1 MADAPAVV
9 STDRADR
16 VAEALE
22 GREADMLLVTDLVNV
37 RWLTGFTGSNAA
49 AVVGRE
55 GGRRFVT
62 DFRYLTQSA
71 EEVDPAW
78 EREIAVDLLAGVVK
92 GLPGSGDLRLA
103 FDDAHM
109 SVKNHGRL
117 AGMLRAGIE
126 LVPAGGAIEALRAVK
141 DADELEAIRAAA
153 RLADDALTEV
163 LGRGLVGRTERDVA
177 LDLEF
182 TMRRMGAQAASFPP
196 IVAAGEHGALPH
208 ASPRDVAIPAG
219 TLVVVDWGAQLDGYA
234 SDCTR
239 TYATGDIDP
248 RDGQVYELVLQA
260 QEAALEAVRP
270 GPTGREVD
278 AVARAIIDAAGHA
291 EHFGH
296 GLGHGVGL
304 DVHEGPRLSK
314 QGDAALAAGMVVT
327 VEPGVYVPGAVGV
340 RIEDLVIVTDDGAE
354 VVSSLPKEL
363 QFVV

>member
-22 GREADMLLVTDLVNV
+22 GREADMLLVTDLINV

-49 AVVGRE
+49 AVVGRA
-55 GGRRFVT
+55 GSRRFVT

-71 EEVDPAW
+71 DEVDPAW

-248 RDGQVYELVLQA
+248 RDGQVYELVLEA
-260 QEAALEAVRP
+260 QEAALEAVLP

>member
-1 MADAPAVV
+1 MADATTAV

-22 GREADMLLVTDLVNV
+22 EREADALLVTDLINV

-55 GGRRFVT
+55 GTRRFVT

-71 EEVDPAW
+71 DEVDPAW

-109 SVKNHGRL
+109 SVKDRGRL
-117 AGMLRAGIE
+117 EGMLRAGIE

-141 DADELEAIRAAA
+141 DEGELDAIRAAA

-163 LGRGLVGRTERDVA
+163 LGRGLVGRTEREVA

-208 ASPRDVAIPAG
+208 AAPREVVIPAG
-219 TLVVVDWGAQLDGYA
+219 TLCVVDWGAQLDGYA

-239 TYATGDIDP
+239 TYATGEIDP
-248 RDGQVYELVLQA
+248 RDAEVYALVLQA
-260 QEAALEAVRP
+260 QEAALAAVRP

-278 AVARAIIDAAGHA
+278 AVARSIIDAAGHA

-314 QGDAALAAGMVVT
+314 QGDAVLAAGMVVT

-354 VVSSLPKEL
+354 VVSSLTKEL

>member
-16 VAEALE
+16 VAESLE
-22 GREADMLLVTDLVNV
+22 EREADMLLVSDLVNV
-37 RWLTGFTGSNAA
+37 RWLTGFTGSSAA

-55 GGRRFVT
+55 GSRRFVT

-71 EEVDPAW
+71 EQVDPAW

-92 GLPGSGDLRLA
+92 GLPGSGDVRLA

-109 SVKNHGRL
+109 SVKDHGRL

-126 LVPAGGAIEALRAVK
+126 LVPAGGAIETLRAVK

-163 LGRGLVGRTERDVA
+163 LGRGLVGRTEREVA

-208 ASPRDVAIPAG
+208 ATPREVPIPAG

-260 QEAALEAVRP
+260 QEAALAAVRP

-278 AVARAIIDAAGHA
+278 AVARSIIDAAGHA

-314 QGDAALAAGMVVT
+314 QGETALAAGMVVT
-327 VEPGVYVPGAVGV
+327 IEPGVYVPGAVGV
-340 RIEDLVIVTDDGAE
+340 RIEDLVIVTDDGSE
-354 VVSSLPKEL
+354 VVSSLPKDL
-363 QFVV
+363 QFIV

>member
-1 MADAPAVV
+1 
-9 STDRADR
+9 
-16 VAEALE
+16 
-22 GREADMLLVTDLVNV
+22 MLLVTDLVNV

-55 GGRRFVT
+55 GSRRFVT

-71 EEVDPAW
+71 DEVDPAW

-92 GLPGSGDLRLA
+92 GLPGSGELRLA
-103 FDDAHM
+103 FDDAHV
-109 SVKNHGRL
+109 SVKDHGRL
-117 AGMLRAGIE
+117 SGMLRAGIE
-126 LVPAGGAIEALRAVK
+126 LVPAGGAVEALRAVK
-141 DADELEAIRAAA
+141 DAEELEAVRAAA

-163 LGRGLVGRTERDVA
+163 LGRGLVGRTEREVA

-182 TMRRMGAQAASFPP
+182 TMRGMGAQAASFPP

-208 ASPRDVAIPAG
+208 ATPREVAIPAG
-219 TLVVVDWGAQLDGYA
+219 TLCVVDWGAQLDGYA

-248 RDGQVYELVLQA
+248 RDAEVYALVLAA
-260 QEAALEAVRP
+260 QEAALAAVRP

-278 AVARAIIDAAGHA
+278 AVARSIIDAAGHA

-314 QGDAALAAGMVVT
+314 QGETALAAGMVVT

-354 VVSSLPKEL
+354 VVSSLPKDL
-363 QFVV
+363 QFIV

>member
-1 MADAPAVV
+1 MADGPVAVG
-9 STDRADR
+9 TDRADS
-16 VAEALE
+16 VAEALAE
-22 GREADMLLVTDLVNV
+22 READALLVTDLVNV

-55 GGRRFVT
+55 GSRRFVT

-71 EEVDPAW
+71 DEVDPAW

-92 GLPGSGDLRLA
+92 GLPGSGELRLA
-103 FDDAHM
+103 FDDAHV
-109 SVKNHGRL
+109 SVKDHGRL
-117 AGMLRAGIE
+117 SGMLRAGIE
-126 LVPAGGAIEALRAVK
+126 LVPAGGAVEALRAVK
-141 DADELEAIRAAA
+141 DAEELEAVRAAA

-163 LGRGLVGRTERDVA
+163 LGRGLVGRTEREVA

-208 ASPRDVAIPAG
+208 ATPREVAISAG
-219 TLVVVDWGAQLDGYA
+219 SLCVVDWGAQLDGYA

-248 RDGQVYELVLQA
+248 RDAEVYALVLAA
-260 QEAALEAVRP
+260 QEAALAAVRP

-278 AVARAIIDAAGHA
+278 AVARSIIDAAGHA

-314 QGDAALAAGMVVT
+314 QGETALAAGMVVT

-354 VVSSLPKEL
+354 VVSSLPKDL
-363 QFVV
+363 QFIV

>member
-1 MADAPAVV
+1 MADAQTAIG
-9 STDRADR
+9 TDRPDAVAD
-16 VAEALE
+16 ALE
-22 GREADMLLVTDLVNV
+22 EREADLLLVTDLVNV

-55 GGRRFVT
+55 GSRRFVT

-92 GLPGSGDLRLA
+92 GLPGSGDVRLA

-109 SVKNHGRL
+109 SVKDHGRL

-141 DADELEAIRAAA
+141 DTDELDAIRAAA

-163 LGRGLVGRTERDVA
+163 LGHGLVGRTEREVA
-177 LDLEF
+177 LDIEF

-208 ASPRDVAIPAG
+208 ATPREVAIPAG

-239 TYATGDIDP
+239 TYATGEIDP
-248 RDGQVYELVLQA
+248 RDREVYEVVLRA
-260 QEAALEAVRP
+260 QEAALAAVRP

-278 AVARAIIDAAGHA
+278 AVARSIIDAAGHA

-314 QGDAALAAGMVVT
+314 QGEAALKPGMVVT